1 MSLINEGLKKG
12 DLEGMVLPMM
22 SIDEFSSKI
31 DDRTVIVVAFYSF
44 EEDPAHDLSNFIER
58 SPTQVLDTDVS
69 PAPSKEGYY
78 VTFVEF
84 KRTSQF
90 PQRLIAILKEVTN
103 LTNITNWQF
112 TSFRL
117 PKGKVLPVN
126 NENLAKWVDLKPKA
140 ATDKER
146 LQEFLQ
152 ASSLSD
158 FELAEQSLTLLRE
171 GTVANYQFAGF
182 EFEQDDTPSWS
193 TQAAAHALRLS
204 RMLDGPYQVH
214 PFEQHLI
221 VENTETNTILV
232 LKTNTT

>member
-1 MSLINEGLKKG
+1 MTQLTEGLKQN
-12 DLEGMVLPMM
+12 DLQDMVLPMLT
-22 SIDEFSSKI
+22 IDEFSSKI
-31 DDRTVIVVAFYSF
+31 DDRTVIVVGFYCF
-44 EEDPAHDLSNFIER
+44 EENPAHDLSNFIER
-58 SPTQVLDTDVS
+58 SPTPTLDTDVS

-78 VTFVEF
+78 LTFVEF
-84 KRTSQF
+84 KRTPQF
-90 PQRLIAILKEVTN
+90 PQKLIAILQEVTK
-103 LTNITNWQF
+103 LTGINNWQF
-112 TSFRL
+112 TSMRL

-182 EFEQDDTPSWS
+182 EFEQDDIPSWS

-232 LKTNTT
+232 LKTNIT